1 MSMDSLCATCDIC
14 RFMPKQSE
22 NRVLVTHKGEKPKIL
37 VIDDQTPSPTG
48 LDMANVILGDQPFDY
63 TQTIRCWYDSG
74 ELYQAQIDEA
84 LLRCSVW
91 TKNLV
96 GNYAIYLCTENALR
110 QLSIGEERKSG
121 DAFVNARLG
130 LVLCIE
136 PLGSID
142 GALVSEYQSKVRR
155 LFKKAGIK

>member
-14 RFMPKQSE
+14 RFMPQQSHS
-22 NRVLVTHKGEKPKIL
+22 RVLVTHKGEKPKIL
-37 VIDDQTPSPTG
+37 VIDDSTPSPTG
-48 LDMANVILGDQPFDY
+48 LDMATVILGDQPFDY
-63 TQTIRCWYDSG
+63 TQTIRCQYKED
-74 ELYQAQIDEA
+74 ELAHKDLDEA
-84 LLRCSVW
+84 LLRCSIW
-91 TKNLV
+91 TKNLT

-142 GALVSEYQSKVRR
+142 GALVNEYQSKVRR